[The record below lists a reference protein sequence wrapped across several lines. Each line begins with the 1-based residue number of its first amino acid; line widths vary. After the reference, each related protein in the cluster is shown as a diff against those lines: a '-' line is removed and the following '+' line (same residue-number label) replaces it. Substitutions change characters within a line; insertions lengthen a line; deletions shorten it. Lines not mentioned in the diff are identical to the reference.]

1 MRDIPYT
8 GWVTANRLPPG
19 YEWQRNHE
27 TNETEMIH
35 KGVVIGARSNPDA
48 ARLFMW
54 DRWAYDHT
62 DQDFPRDP
70 PHDGQGYV
78 IEGEKGL
85 ERVQSLVEARVRR
98 AIYARKGK
106 P

>member
-1 MRDIPYT
+1 MRDIPHT
-8 GWVTANRLPPG
+8 DWITTNRLPPG

-27 TNETEMIH
+27 TNETEMFH
-35 KGVVIGARSNPDA
+35 KNVAIGARSNPDA

-54 DRWAYDHT
+54 DRWAYDAAP
-62 DQDFPRDP
+62 DSPRDP

-78 IEGEKGL
+78 IEGENGL

-98 AIYARKGK
+98 AIYARLAK